1 MGLDRFS
8 RSFTLANK
16 DKAKQYKYQYIQY
29 LLCTRHGARHW
40 VVIRNGFCP

>member
-1 MGLDRFS
+1 MGLDRLS

-16 DKAKQYKYQYIQY
+16 DKAKQYKHQY